1 MENNHRQPYEVSLYT
16 KRVNEYRYLTLEEEL
31 DLARKYREGDIEA
44 GKTLVNAN
52 LRNVVKAGWPFFYQG
67 YNPLEIIQEGNLGL
81 MRALPLFDP
90 DRGIKFFSYAV
101 WWVRCYIM
109 NFISRSCKSQTGMLG
124 LAPNVISLDTTM
136 SDKSN
141 NEECFID
148 HVPDDSPSQEEELIS
163 RQEPKILFRILESKG
178 CPLTSRERYVLE
190 RRYLDEPRPTLGQVA
205 ETLNLTKERV
215 RQIENKS
222 LEKMKNYIEVNYS
235 LGREDFIAEDRSLP
249 YARGMFSYMSS
260 AN

>member
-1 MENNHRQPYEVSLYT
+1 M
-16 KRVNEYRYLTLEEEL
+16 
-31 DLARKYREGDIEA
+31 I
-44 GKTLVNAN
+44 
-52 LRNVVKAGWPFFYQG
+52 
-67 YNPLEIIQEGNLGL
+67 
-81 MRALPLFDP
+81 LP
-90 DRGIKFFSYAV
+90 
-101 WWVRCYIM
+101 
-109 NFISRSCKSQTGMLG
+109 
-124 LAPNVISLDTTM
+124 
-136 SDKSN
+136 
-141 NEECFID
+141 
-148 HVPDDSPSQEEELIS
+148 QEEELIS